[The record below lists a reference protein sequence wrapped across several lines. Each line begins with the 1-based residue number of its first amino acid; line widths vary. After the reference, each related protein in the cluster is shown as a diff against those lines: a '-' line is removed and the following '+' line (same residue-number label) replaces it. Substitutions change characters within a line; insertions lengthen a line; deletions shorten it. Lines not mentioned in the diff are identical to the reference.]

1 MATGS
6 EEWFVNHGCN
16 TKQGEEDMQYFIN
29 TYRIPKPGQY
39 AAVIKGVK
47 ESIKAIGR
55 PGYVTIPVSGPMP
68 WATSAA
74 VGGTV
79 GGFQTLDEVDAL
91 MDGLVADDMA
101 GLATWD
107 ELSAMCDQVNNSVS
121 RIVSPAW
128 TPLEGF
134 VPKIVSRTFLTAKPG
149 KARELTEFLLEWSE
163 EIDIRG
169 NTVVSVSLG
178 GPVGSVRVSQIVES
192 LQAVEDLGEQIATSP
207 RVHQLTELISAPP
220 IRGVVRIT
228 YLNQP

>member
-1 MATGS
+1 
-6 EEWFVNHGCN
+6 
-16 TKQGEEDMQYFIN
+16 
-29 TYRIPKPGQY
+29 
-39 AAVIKGVK
+39 
-47 ESIKAIGR
+47 
-55 PGYVTIPVSGPMP
+55 MP

-74 VGGTV
+74 VGGTI

-192 LQAVEDLGEQIATSP
+192 LQALRPWGTDCSQF
-207 RVHQLTELISAPP
+207 QSAA
-220 IRGVVRIT
+220 IVR
-228 YLNQP
+228 LD

>member
-16 TKQGEEDMQYFIN
+16 TKQGEKDMPYFVS
-29 TYRIPKPGQY
+29 TYRTPKPGQF
-39 AAVIKGVK
+39 AAVIKGVE

-55 PGYVTIPVSGPMP
+55 PGYVTIPISGPMP

-74 VGGTV
+74 VGGIV
-79 GGFQTLDEVDAL
+79 AGFQAVDEVDAL
-91 MDGLVADDMA
+91 MDGLLANDMA
-101 GLATWD
+101 GLVARD

-121 RIVSPAW
+121 RIVSPTR

-163 EIDIRG
+163 EIDFRG

-178 GPVGSVRVSQIVES
+178 GPIGSIRVSRLVES
-192 LQAVEDLGEQIATSP
+192 LQALEDLNGQIGAST
-207 RVHQLTELISAPP
+207 RVKQLTELISAPP

>member
-16 TKQGEEDMQYFIN
+16 TKQGEEDMPYFVS
-29 TYRIPKPGQY
+29 TYRTPKPGQS
-39 AAVIKGVK
+39 AAVIKGV
-47 ESIKAIGR
+47 EETLKAIGR

-74 VGGTV
+74 VGGIV
-79 GGFQTLDEVDAL
+79 AGFQTLDEVDAF
-91 MDGLVADDMA
+91 MDGLLADDMA
-101 GLATWD
+101 GLAARD
-107 ELSAMCDQVNNSVS
+107 ELSAICDQVNNSVS
-121 RIVSPAW
+121 RVVSPAW

-163 EIDIRG
+163 EIDFRG

-178 GPVGSVRVSQIVES
+178 GPIGSIRVSRLVES
-192 LQAVEDLGEQIATSP
+192 LQVLEDLNGQIGAST
-207 RVHQLTELISAPP
+207 RVKQLTELISAPP